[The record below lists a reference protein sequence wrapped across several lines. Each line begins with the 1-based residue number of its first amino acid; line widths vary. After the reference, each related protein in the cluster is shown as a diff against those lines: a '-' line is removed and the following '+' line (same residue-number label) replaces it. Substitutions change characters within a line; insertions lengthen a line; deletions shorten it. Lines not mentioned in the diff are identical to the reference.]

1 MSDEGTQAFC
11 TKEILMVFDILDTLL
26 DVIKIL
32 GATIALTLV
41 VALVLVGLKG

>member
-1 MSDEGTQAFC
+1 MPNEGILAFR
-11 TKEILMVFDILDTLL
+11 TRENLMVIDILETLL

-32 GATIALTLV
+32 GATIALAVV